1 MKLII
6 VLFML
11 ASISIPLMA
20 QPAVSSIAVEGTEIV
35 VGLPDGRSLRSRDLV
50 GTVLHVRFQG
60 EPAVARITAVERDP
74 ADKSGTIWLHSFEVR
89 QPDGTWANLCT
100 AGPDGRRQGFPLQGM
115 TQGLEFACTSGAI
128 GKCARFGYRPW
139 ANGLDG
145 QSLRP
150 QHQACVRM
158 VRADYGGSEEP
169 WTKDGMLIDV
179 FDQEGIQVADEAPDL
194 VFEAGWSPEGAVC
207 VHHVRVT
214 ENTTL
219 AALEEKYPRL
229 RGRTGAICTLEFAR
243 EQGAVVFN
251 RSKDGAY

>member
-1 MKLII
+1 MKFII
-6 VLFML
+6 ALFML
-11 ASISIPLMA
+11 PSIAIPVLA
-20 QPAVSSIAVEGTEIV
+20 QPAVTSIGVEGTEIV

-50 GTVLHVRFQG
+50 GAVLDVRFEG

-74 ADKSGTIWLHSFEVR
+74 TDKSGTIWLHSFESR
-89 QPDGTWANLCT
+89 QPDGTWVNLCT

-139 ANGLDG
+139 ANGSNG

-150 QHQACVRM
+150 QHEACVRM
-158 VRADYGGSEEP
+158 VRADYGGSGEP

-179 FDQEGIQVADEAPDL
+179 FDPGGIQVADEAPDL
-194 VFEAGWSPEGAVC
+194 AFEAGWSPEGAVC
-207 VHHVRVT
+207 VHHVRVM

-219 AALEEKYPRL
+219 AALEETYPRL
-229 RGRTGAICTLEFAR
+229 RGRTGAICTPEFAR
-243 EQGAVVFN
+243 DHGAVVLN
-251 RSKDGAY
+251 RSKDRTF